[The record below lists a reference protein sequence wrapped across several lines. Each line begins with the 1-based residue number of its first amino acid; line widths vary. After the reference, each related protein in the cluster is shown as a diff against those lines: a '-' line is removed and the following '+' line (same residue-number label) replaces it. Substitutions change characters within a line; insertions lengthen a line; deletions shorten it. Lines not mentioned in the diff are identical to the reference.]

1 MWNRLIHFSLCNRLL
16 MVVLGGLVII
26 SGYFSFRSLPIDA
39 FPDVTPVLVQVF
51 TETQGLAPEEVEKY
65 VTYPIE
71 TAMNGLPGLKKIRS
85 VSNFGLSLVNLYFE
99 DGTDI
104 YFARQVV
111 SERLQEARESIP
123 EGFGDPQL
131 GPISTSMGLILFYY
145 LEDTTGKYSLEELRT
160 IQDWIIKPHLMSV
173 PGVTEVLG
181 IGGFEKQY
189 HIQVDP
195 EALRRYGLT
204 LGEVIQA
211 IKANNFNVGGSFIEK
226 HGEEFIVRS
235 VGLARGVEDLRRMVV
250 KSVNGTPVYLE
261 QVAEVKIGGAIRRGL
276 QTKDGKTEVVAGQVI
291 KLYGENSSTVIKRVE
306 EKIRE
311 INRILP
317 KGIRIVP
324 YYEQKSLVE
333 ACISTVTSSL
343 GQGMIL
349 VVAILVLFT
358 GGFRPSVVVALAIP
372 FSICFA
378 FLGMRYFG
386 LSANLMSLG
395 GLAIAIGML
404 VDGAIVFVENVDRKL
419 RENLGRKS
427 RLSVVAEACQEVGR
441 PVAFALLIISLVF
454 IPIVSLKGVEG
465 KTFRPLAY
473 TVILALLGSL
483 LYAFLISPALSYYFM
498 RERKKAGPG
507 FGDRIIGL
515 LEKLYSPF
523 GRFFVRHKFSALGV
537 ALLLIALGTMIGSR
551 LGSEFVPKL
560 QEGTIVLRL
569 TMAPSVSLNE
579 SKRLT
584 MLVERRLMKIPE
596 IRSVV
601 SRIGR
606 GEVGAH
612 TDPINSAEMYIL
624 LHPRG
629 TWRVKSQEELV
640 DLIRQELGEIPGV
653 LTNFT
658 QPIEMTVDELMEGVR
673 AEIAIKIFGEDL
685 EALKELGDRVAELI
699 RKVPGAVDV
708 QVDQISGTP
717 QLLIRPDREKLA
729 RYGLSLADV
738 QELIEVGVGG
748 KTVGEIFEGLK
759 RFDILVR
766 LKPEYRSNPE
776 VIGNLFL
783 RTPGGGFIPLREV
796 AEIKE
801 IIGPRQITRE
811 DIQRFL
817 TVQCNVSG
825 RDIGS
830 FVEEAR
836 EKIVREIT
844 LPPGYLITWG
854 GEFELKEEANRRLKV
869 VVPITLA
876 LVFFL
881 LFSSFNS
888 VRLAVLIMANLP
900 LALVGGIVA
909 LWLTGQYLSVPASV
923 GFIALFGIAL
933 ENGMV
938 LVTCINQLRASGL
951 PTEEAAFRGALMRLR
966 PVLMTALT
974 SALGL
979 LPLLFAS
986 GTGSEIQKP
995 LAAVVIGGL
1004 FTATLNTLF
1013 LLPALYRWIAPK
1025 EGCTQ
1030 D

>member
-1 MWNRLIHFSLCNRLL
+1 MWERLIHFSLCNRLL
-16 MVVLGGLVII
+16 MVILAAGVIVGGFMV
-26 SGYFSFRSLPIDA
+26 FKKLPIDA

-71 TAMNGLPGLKKIRS
+71 TAMNGLPGLVKIRS
-85 VSNFGLSLVNLYFE
+85 VSNFGLSLVNLYFK

-111 SERLQEARESIP
+111 SERLAEARDSIP
-123 EGFGDPQL
+123 EGFGTPQL
-131 GPISTSMGLILFYY
+131 GPISTSMGLVLFYY
-145 LEDTTGKYSLEELRT
+145 LEDSTGKYTLTDLRT
-160 IQDWIIKPHLMSV
+160 LQDWIIKPHLMSV

-189 HIQVDP
+189 QVLVDS

-204 LGEVIQA
+204 LSDITRALQR
-211 IKANNFNVGGSFIEK
+211 NNFNVGGRFLVQ

-235 VGLARGVEDLRRMVV
+235 VGLARGLEDLKRIVV
-250 KSVNGTPVYLE
+250 KSVDGTPIYLS
-261 QVAEVKIGGAIRRGL
+261 QVAEVRIGGAVRRGL

-317 KGIRIVP
+317 EGVRIVP

-333 ACISTVTSSL
+333 ACISTVTSAL

-349 VVAILVLFT
+349 VIAVLMLFT

-372 FSICFA
+372 FSIALA
-378 FLGMRYFG
+378 FLGMYRFG

-419 RENLGRKS
+419 RENPQKNRLG
-427 RLSVVAEACQEVGR
+427 VIYEACTEVGR

-454 IPIVSLKGVEG
+454 LPIISLKGVEG

-473 TVILALLGSL
+473 TVILALVGSL
-483 LYAFLISPALSYYFM
+483 IYAFLIAPALSSYLL
-498 RERKKAGPG
+498 RAGRNSSRSLAA
-507 FGDRIIGL
+507 RIIRGL
-515 LEKLYSPF
+515 ERLYLPL
-523 GRFFVRHKFSALGV
+523 GTFFVKRPRV
-537 ALLLIALGTMIGSR
+537 ALSVALILVCIGGLVGSR

-569 TMAPSVSLNE
+569 TMAPSIALEE

-584 MLVERRLMKIPE
+584 MLVERRLLRIPE
-596 IRSVV
+596 VRGVV

-612 TDPINSAEMYIL
+612 TDPVNSAEMYIL
-624 LHPRG
+624 LHPRE
-629 TWRVKSQEELV
+629 TWRVKNQEELV
-640 DLIRQELGEIPGV
+640 DLIRRELGKIPGV

-685 EALKELGDRVAELI
+685 DILKRLGDQVAEII
-699 RKVPGAVDV
+699 RQVPGAVDV

-729 RYGLSLADV
+729 RYGLSVADV
-738 QELIEVGVGG
+738 QEVVKVGVGG
-748 KTVGEIFEGLK
+748 TAVGEIFEGLK
-759 RFDILVR
+759 RFDIFVR
-766 LKPEYRSNPE
+766 LKPEYRRDPE
-776 VIGNLFL
+776 AIGNLLL
-783 RTPGGGFIPLREV
+783 RTPGGESIPLREV
-796 AEIKE
+796 AEIRE
-801 IIGPRQITRE
+801 IVGPRQITRE
-811 DIQRFL
+811 DIQRFI

-830 FVEEAR
+830 FVTEAKER
-836 EKIVREIT
+836 LSQELK
-844 LPPGYLITWG
+844 LPPGYLVTWG
-854 GEFELKEEANRRLKV
+854 GEFELKEEANRRLRI
-869 VVPITLA
+869 VVPATLG
-876 LVFFL
+876 LVFLL
-881 LFSSFNS
+881 LFMSLGS
-888 VRLAVLIMANLP
+888 VRLSALIMANLP
-900 LALVGGIVA
+900 LALVGGVVA

-938 LVTCINQLRASGL
+938 LVTCVRQLQNRGL
-951 PTEEAAFRGALMRLR
+951 SPEEAALRGAAMRLR

-979 LPLLFAS
+979 LPLLFAT
-986 GTGSEIQKP
+986 GTGSEIQRP

-1013 LLPALYRWIAPK
+1013 LLPALYRWLAPT
-1025 EGCTQ
+1025 ETCEI
-1030 D
+1030 

>member
-1 MWNRLIHFSLCNRLL
+1 MWEKLINFSLCNRLL
-16 MVVLGGLVII
+16 MVVLAAGVMVAG
-26 SGYFSFRSLPIDA
+26 FATFRELPIDA

-51 TETQGLAPEEVEKY
+51 TETEGLAPEEVEKY

-111 SERLQEARESIP
+111 SERLAEAREAIP

-131 GPISTSMGLILFYY
+131 GPISTSMGLVLFYY
-145 LEDTTGKYSLEELRT
+145 LEDTTGRYSLTELRT
-160 IQDWIIKPHLMSV
+160 FQDWIIKPHLMSV

-189 HIQVDP
+189 HVQVDP

-204 LGEVIQA
+204 LSEVVQA
-211 IKANNFNVGGSFIEK
+211 IRNNNYNVGGSFIEK

-235 VGLARGVEDLRRMVV
+235 VGLARGVSDLRRIVV
-250 KSVNGTPVYLE
+250 KSVDGTPVYLD
-261 QVAEVKIGGAIRRGL
+261 QVAEVKVGGAIRRGL

-317 KGIRIVP
+317 EGVRIVP

-333 ACISTVTSSL
+333 ACISTVTSAL

-349 VVAILVLFT
+349 VIVVLMLFT
-358 GGFRPSVVVALAIP
+358 GGFRASMVVALAIP
-372 FSICFA
+372 FSIALA
-378 FLGMRYFG
+378 FLGMRKFG

-419 RENLGRKS
+419 RENPDRSK
-427 RLSVVAEACQEVGR
+427 LSVVAEACTEVGR
-441 PVAFALLIISLVF
+441 PVAFALFIISLVF
-454 IPIVSLKGVEG
+454 LPILSLKGVEG

-483 LYAFLISPALSYYFM
+483 LYAFLITPALALYLM
-498 RERKKAGPG
+498 KTGKKSGLSL
-507 FGDRIIGL
+507 GDRIIRGL
-515 LEKLYSPF
+515 ERLYRPF
-523 GRFFVRHKFSALGV
+523 GRFFVGHARVAILV
-537 ALLLIALGTMIGSR
+537 ALILTGIGGFVGSR

-569 TMAPSVSLNE
+569 TMAPSVSLSE

-596 IRSVV
+596 IRGVV

-624 LHPRG
+624 LNPRE
-629 TWRVKSQEELV
+629 TWRVKNQEALV
-640 DLIRQELGEIPGV
+640 ELIRHELGEIPGV

-685 EALKELGDRVAELI
+685 DTLKRLGDRVAEII
-699 RKVPGAVDV
+699 RTVPGAVDV
-708 QVDQISGTP
+708 QVDQVSGAP

-738 QELIEVGVGG
+738 QEVIEIGVGG
-748 KTVGEIFEGLK
+748 KSVGEIFEGLK
-759 RFDILVR
+759 RFDIFVR
-766 LKPEYRSNPE
+766 LKPGYRNDPE
-776 VIGNLFL
+776 RIGNLLL

-796 AEIKE
+796 AEIRE

-811 DIQRFL
+811 DIQRFI

-836 EKIVREIT
+836 DKINRELK

-854 GEFELKEEANRRLKV
+854 GEFELKEEANRRLRV
-869 VVPITLA
+869 VIPVTLA
-876 LVFFL
+876 LVFFM
-881 LFSSFNS
+881 LFMSFGS
-888 VRLAVLIMANLP
+888 VRLSALIMANLP
-900 LALVGGIVA
+900 LALVGGLVA

-938 LVTCINQLRASGL
+938 LVTCIRQLQEKGL
-951 PTEEAAFRGALMRLR
+951 PVEEAAFKGALLRLR

-979 LPLLFAS
+979 LPLLFAT
-986 GTGSEIQKP
+986 GTGSEIQRP

-1004 FTATLNTLF
+1004 FTSTLNALF
-1013 LLPALYRWIAPK
+1013 LLPALYRWFAPK
-1025 EGCTQ
+1025 EACKF
-1030 D
+1030 

>member
-1 MWNRLIHFSLCNRLL
+1 MWEKLINFSLCNRLL
-16 MVVLGGLVII
+16 MAVLAIGVIVA
-26 SGYFSFRSLPIDA
+26 GFATFRELPIDA

-51 TETQGLAPEEVEKY
+51 TETEGLAPEEVEKY

-71 TAMNGLPGLKKIRS
+71 TAMNGLPGLEKIRS
-85 VSNFGLSLVNLYFE
+85 VSNFGLSLVNLYFRE
-99 DGTDI
+99 GTDI

-111 SERLQEARESIP
+111 SERLAEARQAIP

-131 GPISTSMGLILFYY
+131 GPISTSMGLVLFYY
-145 LEDTTGKYSLEELRT
+145 LEDTTGRYSLTELRT
-160 IQDWIIKPHLMSV
+160 LQDWIVKPHLMSV

-189 HIQVDP
+189 QVQVDP

-204 LGEVIQA
+204 LSEVVAA
-211 IKANNFNVGGSFIEK
+211 IRANNFNVGGSFIEK

-235 VGLARGVEDLRRMVV
+235 VGLARGLSDLRRIVV
-250 KSVNGTPVYLE
+250 KSVDGTPVYLD
-261 QVAEVKIGGAIRRGL
+261 QVAEVRIGGAIRRGL
-276 QTKDGKTEVVAGQVI
+276 QTKDGKTEIVAGQVI
-291 KLYGENSSTVIKRVE
+291 KLYGENSSTVIRRVE

-317 KGIRIVP
+317 EGVRIVP

-333 ACISTVTSSL
+333 ACISTVTSAL
-343 GQGMIL
+343 GQGMVL
-349 VVAILVLFT
+349 VVAVLMLFT
-358 GGFRPSVVVALAIP
+358 GGFRASVVVALAIP
-372 FSICFA
+372 FSIALA
-378 FLGMRYFG
+378 FLGMRKFG

-404 VDGAIVFVENVDRKL
+404 VDGAIVFAENVDRKL
-419 RENLGRKS
+419 RENPDRS
-427 RLSVVAEACQEVGR
+427 RLSVVAEACAEVGR
-441 PVAFALLIISLVF
+441 PVAFALLIIVLVF
-454 IPIVSLKGVEG
+454 LPIVSLKGVEG

-483 LYAFLISPALSYYFM
+483 IYAFLITPALSAYFM
-498 RERKKAGPG
+498 RGNKKVGPT
-507 FGDRIIGL
+507 FGDRIIRN
-515 LEKLYSPF
+515 LERLYQPL
-523 GRFFVRHKFSALGV
+523 GRFFVRHALAATIV
-537 ALLLIALGTMIGSR
+537 AVILITLGGIVGSR

-596 IRSVV
+596 VRSVI

-612 TDPINSAEMYIL
+612 TDPVNSAEMYIL
-624 LHPRG
+624 LHPRE
-629 TWRVKSQEELV
+629 TWRVKDQEELV
-640 DLIRQELGEIPGV
+640 DLLRRELGEIPGV

-685 EALKELGDRVAELI
+685 ETLKRLGDRVASVV
-699 RKVPGAVDV
+699 RTVPGAVDV

-717 QLLIRPDREKLA
+717 QLLIRPKREKLA
-729 RYGLSLADV
+729 RYGLNVSDV
-738 QELIEVGVGG
+738 QEMIEIGVGG
-748 KTVGEIFEGLK
+748 KSVGEIFEGLK
-759 RFDILVR
+759 RFDIFVR
-766 LKPEYRSNPE
+766 LTPEYRNDPE
-776 VIGNLFL
+776 RLGNLLL
-783 RTPGGGFIPLREV
+783 RTPGGGYLPLREV
-796 AEIKE
+796 AEIRE
-801 IIGPRQITRE
+801 IVGPRQITRE
-811 DIQRFL
+811 NIQRFI

-830 FVEEAR
+830 FVEEAKR
-836 EKIVREIT
+836 KIEKEVK

-854 GEFELKEEANRRLKV
+854 GEFELKEAANRRLRV
-869 VVPITLA
+869 VVPITLT
-876 LVFFL
+876 LVFLL
-881 LFSSFNS
+881 LFMSFGS
-888 VRLAVLIMANLP
+888 VRLSALIMANLP
-900 LALVGGIVA
+900 LALVGGLVA

-938 LVTCINQLRASGL
+938 LVTCIRQLQGRGL
-951 PTEEAAFRGALMRLR
+951 PVEEAALKGAMLRLR

-986 GTGSEIQKP
+986 GTGSEIQRP

-1013 LLPALYRWIAPK
+1013 LLPALYRWFAPRQTC
-1025 EGCTQ
+1025 EL
-1030 D
+1030 

>member
-1 MWNRLIHFSLCNRLL
+1 MWERLIHFSLCNRLL
-16 MVVLGGLVII
+16 MAALAVMVIVA
-26 SGYFSFRSLPIDA
+26 GYFSFRQLPIDA

-51 TETQGLAPEEVEKY
+51 TETEGLAPEEVEKY

-111 SERLQEARESIP
+111 SERLQEARQAIP
-123 EGFGDPQL
+123 EGFGEPQL
-131 GPISTSMGLILFYY
+131 GPISTAMGMVLFYY
-145 LEDTTGKYSLEELRT
+145 LEDTTGRYSLTELRT
-160 IQDWIIKPHLMSV
+160 IQDWIVKPHLMSV

-181 IGGFEKQY
+181 IGGYEKQF
-189 HIQVDP
+189 HVLVDP
-195 EALRRYGLT
+195 QALRRYNLT
-204 LGEVIQA
+204 LREITEA
-211 IKANNFNVGGSFIEK
+211 IRANNFNVGGGFLAK

-235 VGLARGVEDLRRMVV
+235 VGLARGIGDLKKIVL
-250 KSVNGTPVYLE
+250 KSVDGTPVYLG

-306 EKIRE
+306 EKIQE

-317 KGIRIVP
+317 PGVRIVP
-324 YYEQKSLVE
+324 YYEQKSLVS
-333 ACISTVTSSL
+333 ACISTVTSAL
-343 GQGMIL
+343 AQGMAL
-349 VVAILVLFT
+349 VIAVLVLFT
-358 GGFRPSVVVALAIP
+358 GGLRASVVVALAIP
-372 FSICFA
+372 FSICLA
-378 FLGMRYFG
+378 FVGMRYFG

-419 RENLGRKS
+419 KENQGRKS
-427 RLSVVAEACQEVGR
+427 RLALVGEACQEVGR
-441 PVAFALLIISLVF
+441 PVAFAVLIISLVF
-454 IPIVSLKGVEG
+454 LPIISLKGMEG
-465 KTFRPLAY
+465 KTFRPLAF

-483 LYAFLISPALSYYFM
+483 VYAFLISPALSYFFM
-498 RERKKAGPG
+498 RESRKESPG
-507 FGDRIIGL
+507 LSAKITQFLTRI
-515 LEKLYSPF
+515 YHPF
-523 GRFFVRHKFSALGV
+523 GEFFVRHRV
-537 ALLLIALGTMIGSR
+537 AAVAVAVGLIIVGAFVGSR

-560 QEGTIVLRL
+560 QEGTVILRL
-569 TMAPSVSLNE
+569 TMAPSISLEE
-579 SKRLT
+579 SKRIT
-584 MLVERRLMKIPE
+584 MLIEKRLLRVPE
-596 IRSVV
+596 VKGVV

-612 TDPINSAEMYIL
+612 TDPVNSAEMYIL
-624 LHPRG
+624 LRPKD
-629 TWRVKSQEELV
+629 TWRVKSQEALV
-640 DLIRQELGEIPGV
+640 DLMRKEIGETPGV

-658 QPIEMTVDELMEGVR
+658 QPIEMTVDELLEGVR

-685 EALKELGDRVAELI
+685 KTLKELGDRVAEVI
-699 RKVPGAVDV
+699 RRVPGAVDV
-708 QVDQISGTP
+708 QVDQITGSP

-729 RYGLSLADV
+729 RYGLSLAEV
-738 QELIEVGVGG
+738 QEMIEVGVGG
-748 KTVGEIFEGLK
+748 KVVGEIFEGLK
-759 RFDILVR
+759 RFGIFVR
-766 LKPEYRSNPE
+766 LKPEYRSHPE
-776 VIGNLFL
+776 AIGRLPL
-783 RTPGGGFIPLREV
+783 RTPDGGFVPLREV
-796 AEIKE
+796 AEIRE
-801 IIGPRQITRE
+801 IVGPRQITRE
-811 DIQRFL
+811 NIQRFI

-830 FVEEAR
+830 FVKEAQASIASQV
-836 EKIVREIT
+836 K

-854 GEFELKEEANRRLKV
+854 GEFELKEEANRRLRL

-881 LFSSFNS
+881 LFLSLGS
-888 VRLAVLIMANLP
+888 VRLSALIMANLP
-900 LALVGGIVA
+900 LALVGGLVA
-909 LWLTGQYLSVPASV
+909 LWLSGQYLSVPASV

-938 LVTCINQLRASGL
+938 LITCARQLQQKGL
-951 PTEEAAFRGALMRLR
+951 SPEKAALEGAMLRLR

-986 GTGSEIQKP
+986 GTGSEVQRP
-995 LAAVVIGGL
+995 LATVVIGGL
-1004 FTATLNTLF
+1004 FTSTLNTLF
-1013 LLPALYRWIAPK
+1013 LLPALYRWFAPK
-1025 EGCTQ
+1025 DACEV
-1030 D
+1030 

>member
-1 MWNRLIHFSLCNRLL
+1 MWEKLINFSLCNRLL
-16 MVVLGGLVII
+16 MVVLAAGVMVAG
-26 SGYFSFRSLPIDA
+26 FATFRELPIDA

-51 TETQGLAPEEVEKY
+51 TETEGLAPEEVEKY

-71 TAMNGLPGLKKIRS
+71 TAMNGLPRLKKIRS

-111 SERLQEARESIP
+111 SERLAEAREAIP

-131 GPISTSMGLILFYY
+131 GPISTSMGLVLFYY
-145 LEDTTGKYSLEELRT
+145 LEDTTGRYSLTELRT
-160 IQDWIIKPHLMSV
+160 FQDWIIKPNLMSV

-189 HIQVDP
+189 HVQVDP

-204 LGEVIQA
+204 LSEVVQA
-211 IKANNFNVGGSFIEK
+211 IRNNNYNVGGSFIEK

-235 VGLARGVEDLRRMVV
+235 VGLARGVSDLRRIVV
-250 KSVNGTPVYLE
+250 KSVDGTPVYLD
-261 QVAEVKIGGAIRRGL
+261 QVAEVKVGGAIRRGL

-317 KGIRIVP
+317 EGVRIVP

-333 ACISTVTSSL
+333 ACISTVTSAL

-349 VVAILVLFT
+349 VIVVLMLFT
-358 GGFRPSVVVALAIP
+358 GGFRASMVVALAIP
-372 FSICFA
+372 FSIALA
-378 FLGMRYFG
+378 FLGMRKFG

-419 RENLGRKS
+419 RENPDRSK
-427 RLSVVAEACQEVGR
+427 LSVVAEACTEVGR
-441 PVAFALLIISLVF
+441 PVAFALFIISLVF
-454 IPIVSLKGVEG
+454 LPILSLKGVEG

-483 LYAFLISPALSYYFM
+483 LYAFLITPALALYLM
-498 RERKKAGPG
+498 KTGKKSGLSL
-507 FGDRIIGL
+507 GDRIIRGL
-515 LEKLYSPF
+515 ERLYRPF
-523 GRFFVRHKFSALGV
+523 GRFFVGHARVAILV
-537 ALLLIALGTMIGSR
+537 ALILTGIGGFVGSR

-569 TMAPSVSLNE
+569 TMAPSVSLSE

-596 IRSVV
+596 IRGVV

-624 LHPRG
+624 LHPRE
-629 TWRVKSQEELV
+629 TWRVKNQEALV
-640 DLIRQELGEIPGV
+640 ELIRHELGEIPGV

-685 EALKELGDRVAELI
+685 DTLKRLGDRVAEII
-699 RKVPGAVDV
+699 RTVPGAVDV
-708 QVDQISGTP
+708 QVDQVSGTP

-738 QELIEVGVGG
+738 QEVIEIGVGG
-748 KTVGEIFEGLK
+748 KSVGEIFEGLK
-759 RFDILVR
+759 RFDIFVR
-766 LKPEYRSNPE
+766 LKPGYRNDPE
-776 VIGNLFL
+776 HIGNLLL

-796 AEIKE
+796 AEIRE

-811 DIQRFL
+811 DIQRFI

-836 EKIVREIT
+836 DKIDRELK

-854 GEFELKEEANRRLKV
+854 GEFELKEEANRRLRV
-869 VVPITLA
+869 VIPVTLA
-876 LVFFL
+876 LVFFM
-881 LFSSFNS
+881 LFMSFGS
-888 VRLAVLIMANLP
+888 VRLSALIMANLP
-900 LALVGGIVA
+900 LALVGGLVA

-938 LVTCINQLRASGL
+938 LVTCIRQLQEKGL
-951 PTEEAAFRGALMRLR
+951 PVEEAAFKGALLRLR

-979 LPLLFAS
+979 LPLLFAT
-986 GTGSEIQKP
+986 GTGSEIQRP

-1004 FTATLNTLF
+1004 FTSTLNTLF
-1013 LLPALYRWIAPK
+1013 LLPALYRWFAPK
-1025 EGCTQ
+1025 EACKF
-1030 D
+1030 

>member
-1 MWNRLIHFSLCNRLL
+1 MWEKLINFSLCNRLL
-16 MVVLGGLVII
+16 MVVLAVGVMVAG
-26 SGYFSFRSLPIDA
+26 FATFRELPIDA

-51 TETQGLAPEEVEKY
+51 TETEGLAPEEVEKY

-71 TAMNGLPGLKKIRS
+71 TAMNGLPRLKKIRS

-111 SERLQEARESIP
+111 SERLAEARDAIP

-131 GPISTSMGLILFYY
+131 GPISTSMGLVLFYY
-145 LEDTTGKYSLEELRT
+145 LEDTTGRYSLTDLRT
-160 IQDWIIKPHLMSV
+160 FQDWIIKPNLMSV

-189 HIQVDP
+189 HVQVDP

-204 LGEVIQA
+204 LSEVVQA
-211 IKANNFNVGGSFIEK
+211 IRNNNYNVGGSFIEK

-235 VGLARGVEDLRRMVV
+235 VGLARGLSDLRRIVV
-250 KSVNGTPVYLE
+250 KSVDGTPVYLD
-261 QVAEVKIGGAIRRGL
+261 QVAKIRIGGAIRRGL

-317 KGIRIVP
+317 EGVRIVP

-333 ACISTVTSSL
+333 ACISTVTSAL
-343 GQGMIL
+343 GQGMVL
-349 VVAILVLFT
+349 VIAVLMLFT
-358 GGFRPSVVVALAIP
+358 GGFRASVVVALAIP
-372 FSICFA
+372 FSIALA
-378 FLGMRYFG
+378 FLGMRKFG

-419 RENLGRKS
+419 RENPGRSK
-427 RLSVVAEACQEVGR
+427 LSVVAEACTEVGR
-441 PVAFALLIISLVF
+441 PVAFALFIISLVF
-454 IPIVSLKGVEG
+454 LPILSLKGVEG

-483 LYAFLISPALSYYFM
+483 VYAFLITPALSSYLM
-498 RERKKAGPG
+498 KKGEKSGPSLG
-507 FGDRIIGL
+507 ERIIRGL
-515 LEKLYSPF
+515 ERLYRPF
-523 GRFFVRHKFSALGV
+523 GRFFVRHARVAILV
-537 ALLLIALGTMIGSR
+537 ALILIGIGGFVGSR

-569 TMAPSVSLNE
+569 TMAPSISLSE

-596 IRSVV
+596 IRGVV

-624 LHPRG
+624 LHPRE
-629 TWRVKSQEELV
+629 TWRVKDQEALV
-640 DLIRQELGEIPGV
+640 DLIRRELGEIPGV

-685 EALKELGDRVAELI
+685 DTLKRLGDRVAEII
-699 RKVPGAVDV
+699 RTVPGAVDV

-729 RYGLSLADV
+729 RYGLSLSDV
-738 QELIEVGVGG
+738 QEVIEIGVGG
-748 KTVGEIFEGLK
+748 KSVGEIFEGLK
-759 RFDILVR
+759 RFDIFVR
-766 LKPEYRSNPE
+766 LKPEYRMDPE
-776 VIGNLFL
+776 RIGNLLL

-796 AEIKE
+796 AEIRE

-811 DIQRFL
+811 DIQRFI

-836 EKIVREIT
+836 NKIDRELK

-854 GEFELKEEANRRLKV
+854 GEFELKEEANRRLRV
-869 VVPITLA
+869 VIPVTLA
-876 LVFFL
+876 LVFFM
-881 LFSSFNS
+881 LFMSFGS
-888 VRLAVLIMANLP
+888 VRLSALIMANLP
-900 LALVGGIVA
+900 LALVGGLAA

-938 LVTCINQLRASGL
+938 LVTCIRQFQGKGL
-951 PTEEAAFRGALMRLR
+951 PVEEAALKGALLRLR

-979 LPLLFAS
+979 LPLLFAA
-986 GTGSEIQKP
+986 GTGSEIQRP

-1004 FTATLNTLF
+1004 FTSTLNTLF
-1013 LLPALYRWIAPK
+1013 LLPALYRWFAPREACK
-1025 EGCTQ
+1025 F
-1030 D
+1030 

>member
-1 MWNRLIHFSLCNRLL
+1 MWSQIVSFALCNRLL
-16 MVVLGGLVII
+16 MLVIALAVMV
-26 SGYFSFRSLPIDA
+26 SGYFAFRSLPIDA

-104 YFARQVV
+104 YFARQIV
-111 SERLQEARESIP
+111 SERLQEAREAIP

-160 IQDWIIKPHLMSV
+160 LQDWVIKPHLMSV

-189 HIQVDP
+189 QVQVDP
-195 EALRRYGLT
+195 EALRRYNLT
-204 LGEVIQA
+204 LSQVVEA

-235 VGLARGVEDLRRMVV
+235 VGLARGLEDLKRIVL
-250 KSVNGTPVYLE
+250 KSVNGTPVYLH

-276 QTKDGKTEVVAGQVI
+276 QTKDGQQEVVAGQVI
-291 KLYGENSSTVIKRVE
+291 KLYGENSSTVIKKVE

-317 KGIRIVP
+317 EGVRIVP

-333 ACISTVTSSL
+333 ACIATVTSAL
-343 GQGMIL
+343 GQGMLL
-349 VVAILVLFT
+349 VIVVLVLFT
-358 GGFRPSVVVALAIP
+358 GGLRASLVVALAIP
-372 FSICFA
+372 FSIALA
-378 FLGMRYFG
+378 FLGMHYFG

-395 GLAIAIGML
+395 GLAIAIGLL
-404 VDGAIVFVENVDRKL
+404 VDGAIVFVENIDRKL
-419 RENLGRKS
+419 RESSQNQS
-427 RLSVVAEACQEVGR
+427 RLGLIAEACKEVGR

-454 IPIVSLKGVEG
+454 LPIISLKGVEG

-483 LYAFLISPALSYYFM
+483 IYAFFISPALSYYLM
-498 RERKKAGPG
+498 RKGRKGTG
-507 FGDRIIGL
+507 LGDRVL
-515 LEKLYSPF
+515 RTLEDLYQPL
-523 GRFFVRHKFSALGV
+523 GKFFVSRNFLALGIGGI
-537 ALLLIALGTMIGSR
+537 LIILGIFVGSR

-569 TMAPSVSLNE
+569 TMAPSISLSE

-584 MLVERRLMKIPE
+584 MLVERRLMQIPE
-596 IRSVV
+596 VKSVV

-612 TDPINSAEMYIL
+612 TDPINSAEMFIL
-624 LHPRG
+624 LHPRE
-629 TWRVKSQEELV
+629 TWRVKTQEELV
-640 DLIRQELGEIPGV
+640 ELMRERLRDLPGI

-685 EALKELGDRVAELI
+685 EVLRELGEEVAEII
-699 RKVPGAVDV
+699 RQVPGAVDV

-729 RYGLSLADV
+729 RYGLSLAEV
-738 QELIEVGVGG
+738 QELIAIGVGG
-748 KTVGEIFEGLK
+748 QTVGEIFEGLK
-759 RFDILVR
+759 RFDIFVR
-766 LKPEYRSNPE
+766 LKPEYRSTPE
-776 VIGNLFL
+776 AMGNLWL
-783 RTPGGGFIPLREV
+783 KTPGGGFIPLREV
-796 AEIKE
+796 AEIRE

-811 DIQRFL
+811 NIQRFI

-836 EKIVREIT
+836 KRIAEKLT

-854 GEFELKEEANRRLKV
+854 GEFELKEEANRRLKL
-869 VVPITLA
+869 VVPVTLG

-881 LFSSFNS
+881 LFMSFGS
-888 VRLAVLIMANLP
+888 VRLAALIMANLP
-900 LALVGGIVA
+900 LALVGGVVA

-938 LVTCINQLRASGL
+938 LVTCIRQLQARGI
-951 PTEEAAFRGALMRLR
+951 PIEEAILRGGRLRLR

-979 LPLLFAS
+979 LPLLFAT
-986 GTGSEIQKP
+986 GTGSEIQRP

-1004 FTATLNTLF
+1004 FTATFNTLF
-1013 LLPALYRWIAPK
+1013 LLPALYRWFAPK
-1025 EGCTQ
+1025 EVCRI
-1030 D
+1030 

>member
-1 MWNRLIHFSLCNRLL
+1 MWEKLINFSLCNRLL
-16 MVVLGGLVII
+16 MVVLAAGVMVAG
-26 SGYFSFRSLPIDA
+26 FATFRELPIDA

-51 TETQGLAPEEVEKY
+51 TETEGLAPEEVEKY

-99 DGTDI
+99 DDTDI

-111 SERLQEARESIP
+111 SERLAEAREAIP

-131 GPISTSMGLILFYY
+131 GPISTSMGLVLFYY
-145 LEDTTGKYSLEELRT
+145 LEDTTGRYSLTELRT
-160 IQDWIIKPHLMSV
+160 FQDWIIKPNLMSV

-189 HIQVDP
+189 HVQVDP

-204 LGEVIQA
+204 LSEVVQA
-211 IKANNFNVGGSFIEK
+211 IRNNNYNVGGSFIEK

-235 VGLARGVEDLRRMVV
+235 VGLARGVSDLRRIVV
-250 KSVNGTPVYLE
+250 KSVDGTPVYLD
-261 QVAEVKIGGAIRRGL
+261 QVAEVKVGGAIRRGL

-317 KGIRIVP
+317 EGVRIVP

-333 ACISTVTSSL
+333 ACISTVTSAL

-349 VVAILVLFT
+349 VVVVLMLFT
-358 GGFRPSVVVALAIP
+358 GGFRASMVVALAIP
-372 FSICFA
+372 FSIALA
-378 FLGMRYFG
+378 FLGMRKFG

-419 RENLGRKS
+419 RENPDRSK
-427 RLSVVAEACQEVGR
+427 LSVVAEACTEVGR
-441 PVAFALLIISLVF
+441 PVAFALFIISLVF
-454 IPIVSLKGVEG
+454 LPILSLKGVEG

-483 LYAFLISPALSYYFM
+483 LYAFLITPALALYLM
-498 RERKKAGPG
+498 KTGKKSGLSL
-507 FGDRIIGL
+507 GDRIIRGL
-515 LEKLYSPF
+515 ERLYRPF
-523 GRFFVRHKFSALGV
+523 GRFFVGHARV
-537 ALLLIALGTMIGSR
+537 AILVVLILTGMGGFVGSR

-569 TMAPSVSLNE
+569 TMAPSVSLSE

-596 IRSVV
+596 IRGVV

-624 LHPRG
+624 LHPRE
-629 TWRVKSQEELV
+629 TWRVRDQEALV
-640 DLIRQELGEIPGV
+640 ELIRHELGEIPGV

-685 EALKELGDRVAELI
+685 DTLKGLGDRVAEII
-699 RKVPGAVDV
+699 RTVPGAVDV
-708 QVDQISGTP
+708 QVDQVSGTP
-717 QLLIRPDREKLA
+717 QLLIQPDREKLA

-738 QELIEVGVGG
+738 QEVIEIGVGG
-748 KTVGEIFEGLK
+748 RSVGEIFEGLK
-759 RFDILVR
+759 RFDIFVR
-766 LKPEYRSNPE
+766 LKPGYRNDPE
-776 VIGNLFL
+776 RIGNLLL

-796 AEIKE
+796 AEIRE

-811 DIQRFL
+811 DIQRFI

-836 EKIVREIT
+836 DKIDRELK

-854 GEFELKEEANRRLKV
+854 GEFELKEEANRRLRLV
-869 VVPITLA
+869 IPVTLA
-876 LVFFL
+876 LVFFM
-881 LFSSFNS
+881 LFMSFGS
-888 VRLAVLIMANLP
+888 VRLSALIMANLP
-900 LALVGGIVA
+900 LALVGGLVA

-938 LVTCINQLRASGL
+938 LVTCIRQLQEKGL
-951 PTEEAAFRGALMRLR
+951 PVEEAAFKGALLRLR

-979 LPLLFAS
+979 LPLLFAT
-986 GTGSEIQKP
+986 GTGSEIQRP

-1004 FTATLNTLF
+1004 FTSTLNTLF
-1013 LLPALYRWIAPK
+1013 LLPALYRWFAPK
-1025 EGCTQ
+1025 EACKF
-1030 D
+1030 

>member
-1 MWNRLIHFSLCNRLL
+1 MWEKLINFSLCNRLL
-16 MVVLGGLVII
+16 MVVLAAGVMVAG
-26 SGYFSFRSLPIDA
+26 FATFRELPIDA

-51 TETQGLAPEEVEKY
+51 TETEGLAPEEVEKY

-111 SERLQEARESIP
+111 SERLAEAREAIP

-131 GPISTSMGLILFYY
+131 GPISTSMGLVLFYY
-145 LEDTTGKYSLEELRT
+145 LEDTTGRYSLTDLRT
-160 IQDWIIKPHLMSV
+160 FQDWIIKPNLMSV

-189 HIQVDP
+189 HVQVDP

-204 LGEVIQA
+204 LSEVVQA
-211 IKANNFNVGGSFIEK
+211 IRNNNYNVGGSFIEK

-235 VGLARGVEDLRRMVV
+235 VGLARGVSDLRRIVV
-250 KSVNGTPVYLE
+250 KSVDGTPVYLD
-261 QVAEVKIGGAIRRGL
+261 QVAEVKVGGAIRRGL

-317 KGIRIVP
+317 EGVRIVP

-333 ACISTVTSSL
+333 ACISTVTSAL

-349 VVAILVLFT
+349 VIVVLMLFT
-358 GGFRPSVVVALAIP
+358 GGFRASMVVALAIP
-372 FSICFA
+372 FSIALA
-378 FLGMRYFG
+378 FLGMRKFG

-419 RENLGRKS
+419 RENPDRSK
-427 RLSVVAEACQEVGR
+427 LSVVAEACTEVGR
-441 PVAFALLIISLVF
+441 PVAFALFIISLVF
-454 IPIVSLKGVEG
+454 LPILSLKGVEG

-483 LYAFLISPALSYYFM
+483 LYAFLITPALALYLM
-498 RERKKAGPG
+498 KTGKKSGLSL
-507 FGDRIIGL
+507 GDRIIRGL
-515 LEKLYSPF
+515 ERLYRPF
-523 GRFFVRHKFSALGV
+523 GRFFVGHARAAILV
-537 ALLLIALGTMIGSR
+537 ALILTGIGGFVGSR

-569 TMAPSVSLNE
+569 TMAPSVSLSE

-596 IRSVV
+596 IRGVV

-624 LHPRG
+624 LKPRE
-629 TWRVKSQEELV
+629 TWRVKNQEALV
-640 DLIRQELGEIPGV
+640 ELIRHELGEIPGV

-685 EALKELGDRVAELI
+685 DTLKRLGDRVAEII
-699 RKVPGAVDV
+699 RTVPGAVDV
-708 QVDQISGTP
+708 QVDQVSGTP

-738 QELIEVGVGG
+738 QEVIEIGVGG
-748 KTVGEIFEGLK
+748 KSVGEIFEGLK
-759 RFDILVR
+759 RFDIFVR
-766 LKPEYRSNPE
+766 LKPGYRNDPE
-776 VIGNLFL
+776 HIGNLLL

-796 AEIKE
+796 AEIRE

-811 DIQRFL
+811 DIQRFI

-836 EKIVREIT
+836 DKINRELK

-854 GEFELKEEANRRLKV
+854 GEFELKEEANRRLRV
-869 VVPITLA
+869 VIPVTLA
-876 LVFFL
+876 LVFFM
-881 LFSSFNS
+881 LFMSFGS
-888 VRLAVLIMANLP
+888 VRLSALIMANLP
-900 LALVGGIVA
+900 LALVGGLVA

-938 LVTCINQLRASGL
+938 LVTCIRQLQEKGL
-951 PTEEAAFRGALMRLR
+951 PVEEAAFKGALLRLR

-979 LPLLFAS
+979 LPLLFAT
-986 GTGSEIQKP
+986 GTGSEIQRP

-1004 FTATLNTLF
+1004 FTSTLNTLF
-1013 LLPALYRWIAPK
+1013 LLPALYRWFAPK
-1025 EGCTQ
+1025 EACKF
-1030 D
+1030 